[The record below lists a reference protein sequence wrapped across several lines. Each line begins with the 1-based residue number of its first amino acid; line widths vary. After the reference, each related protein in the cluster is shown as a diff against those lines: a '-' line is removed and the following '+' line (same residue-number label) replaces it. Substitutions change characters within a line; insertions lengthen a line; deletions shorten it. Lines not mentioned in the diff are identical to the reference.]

1 MHRTIMTV
9 EITRLKIYPVKSLK
23 GIALD
28 QATLTPEGLLN
39 DRRWMVVRSNGKFV
53 TQRDLPRLALVH
65 TSLDDLGVTLELNRS
80 WQNHRSFPLGR
91 R

>member
-1 MHRTIMTV
+1 MNGTVMTI

-28 QATLTPEGLLN
+28 QATLTPQGLLN

-53 TQRDLPRLALVH
+53 TQRDLPRLAGRTCPPQA
-65 TSLDDLGVTLELNRS
+65 TSSSRAGRYR
-80 WQNHRSFPLGR
+80 QPHRRP
-91 R
+91 